1 MADTLKNR
9 AAGTLTAADAGD
21 SVVLAGWVARRRDHG
36 GVIFV
41 DLRDQSGVVQVVLNP
56 DDQPAP
62 ASDLQGLRTEFCI
75 SIEGAVRLRPADMAN
90 PELPTGEIEVVATTM
105 RVLSPSEP
113 LPFQI
118 DDRSDVDE
126 AKRLQYRYL
135 DLRRPAMADNVRARS
150 KTIRAMRT

>member
-9 AAGTLTAADAGD
+9 AAGTLTATDAGD
-21 SVVLAGWVARRRDHG
+21 TVLLAGWVGRRRDHG

-41 DLRDQSGVVQVVLNP
+41 DLRDHSGVVQVVLNP
-56 DDQPAP
+56 DDEPA
-62 ASDLQGLRTEFCI
+62 AAQDLQGLRSEFCI
-75 SIEGAVRLRPADMAN
+75 AINGTVRLRPDDMAN
-90 PELPTGEIEVVATTM
+90 PDLPTGEIEVVASTM
-105 RVLSPSEP
+105 TVLSPSEP

-135 DLRRPAMADNVRARS
+135 DLRRPSMAENLRAALEDDPS
-150 KTIRAMRT
+150 HA

>member
-21 SVVLAGWVARRRDHG
+21 NVILAGWVARRRDHG

-75 SIEGAVRLRPADMAN
+75 SIE
-90 PELPTGEIEVVATTM
+90 
-105 RVLSPSEP
+105 
-113 LPFQI
+113 
-118 DDRSDVDE
+118 
-126 AKRLQYRYL
+126 
-135 DLRRPAMADNVRARS
+135 
-150 KTIRAMRT
+150 